1 MPDPGLVDTISRL
14 PTITVA
20 AATYRHVTPGR
31 LPMSGEGARIQ
42 GGRWNPPESFP
53 TLYLAF
59 AVGTVAAE
67 FSRLATKA
75 GRQTKDFLPREL
87 YRIDVELTTVLD
99 LTEPGNLAVLGVT
112 MATLTAEDTSLPR
125 AIGDAAH
132 YLDIEAI
139 QAQSAAVT
147 TEAAVLA
154 VFTDKLS
161 PTTRLQHTLIE
172 TWSTDS

>member
-1 MPDPGLVDTISRL
+1 
-14 PTITVA
+14 
-20 AATYRHVTPGR
+20 
-31 LPMSGEGARIQ
+31 
-42 GGRWNPPESFP
+42 
-53 TLYLAF
+53 
-59 AVGTVAAE
+59 
-67 FSRLATKA
+67 
-75 GRQTKDFLPREL
+75 
-87 YRIDVELTTVLD
+87 
-99 LTEPGNLAVLGVT
+99 

-172 TWSTDS
+172 TWTTDS